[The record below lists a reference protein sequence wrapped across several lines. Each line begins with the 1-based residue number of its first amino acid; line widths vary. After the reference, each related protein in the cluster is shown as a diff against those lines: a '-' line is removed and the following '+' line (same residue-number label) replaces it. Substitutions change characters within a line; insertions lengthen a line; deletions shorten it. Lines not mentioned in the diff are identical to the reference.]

1 MKVRSCRLKKDAG
14 QKDPTTTVINLIQSN
29 PINLIGPISASV
41 NGLEFD
47 VKIGRYLGR
56 DDR

>member
-1 MKVRSCRLKKDAG
+1 MQTEKRRRSEGSDNDR
-14 QKDPTTTVINLIQSN
+14 VNLIQSN